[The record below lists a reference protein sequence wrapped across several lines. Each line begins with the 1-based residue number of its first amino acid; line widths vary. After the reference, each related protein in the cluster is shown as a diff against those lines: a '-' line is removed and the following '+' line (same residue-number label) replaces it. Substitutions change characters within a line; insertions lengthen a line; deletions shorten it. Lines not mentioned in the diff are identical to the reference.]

1 MSRVDDMPGYLA
13 ALACTAIMALTAWWL
28 DVVPLTMTDAAI
40 CIRDWPA
47 WIPGSFMMTLAG
59 FLLLW
64 IVSVITTRVNRRF
77 NVEEGTSALP
87 SSFFLMAT
95 AAVPGLVA
103 GLSPAVMMA
112 LVTIL
117 ALLWMFGCIDR
128 EQKAQ
133 PMFLAGTAVAFGS
146 TVEYSFIPLAIAIA
160 CAAGSLGILSVR
172 SVTGYIFG
180 LITPYILLM
189 GFMLV
194 PLSDI
199 SVPDIYTLPV
209 FDSWPA
215 VVATG
220 ITSLIAVLL
229 MLREAVT
236 PSNRSSRSLALNR
249 AINIVLMIMIAAMAV
264 DFHNFAAYIPTVA
277 LLTGFSVAGVT
288 GIRSNTR
295 TPSLLTAIIMIVY
308 IILFIIAV

>member
-13 ALACTAIMALTAWWL
+13 ALTCTAIMALTAWWL
-28 DVVPLTMTDAAI
+28 DVTPLTMTDAAI
-40 CIRDWPA
+40 CIPDWPA
-47 WIPGSFMMTLAG
+47 WIPGSFLMTLAG
-59 FLLLW
+59 FLMLW
-64 IVSVITTRVNRRF
+64 IVSVITTQVNRRF

-95 AAVPGLVA
+95 AAVPRLVA
-103 GLSPAVMMA
+103 GLTPAVMMA
-112 LVTIL
+112 LVTIS

-146 TVEYSFIPLAIAIA
+146 TVEYSFIPLAIAIV
-160 CAAGSLGILSVR
+160 CAAGCLGILSVR

-180 LITPYILLM
+180 LITPYILLI

-194 PLSDI
+194 PVSRI
-199 SVPDIYTLPV
+199 TMPDIYTIPV

-215 VVATG
+215 VVSIALT
-220 ITSLIAVLL
+220 TLIAVLL

-249 AINIVLMIMIAAMAV
+249 AINVMLLIMIAAMAI
-264 DFHNFAAYIPTVA
+264 DFHNFVAYIPTVA
-277 LLTGFSVAGVT
+277 LLTGFSVAGIT
-288 GIRSNTR
+288 GAGTNTR
-295 TPSLLTAIIMIVY
+295 TPSFLTAILMMVY